1 MAGKDDNF
9 EELMKSAG
17 ANRNAGDFEGAVADI
32 DEAITDL
39 DEAIRLDPE
48 NANAWYNRGAAKSL
62 LERYE
67 EAITDFGETLRIDPK
82 NANAWYN
89 RGLQKINLNRYEEA
103 ITDLDEA
110 IRLDPDDKGVLAS
123 AYINRG
129 AAKSRLNGYEE
140 AITDYDK
147 AIGIDPKNAIAWYN
161 RGAAKSRLNRLEEA
175 ITDLEEARRI
185 DPEDASAQNYLA
197 AIKAEQAAR
206 EAVEERIGSLKAD
219 TKEIKAQAE
228 EYRES
233 EKENRDLAS
242 QGMERLRNTVSIL
255 IGGLIVL
262 ILVSVILDAL
272 KVTDTNIVS
281 SPFSL
286 LPWITMIVII
296 TAPLVWTIRL
306 QIAEA
311 NSAKI
316 MQAEYSH
323 LAYVEGRMIVY
334 FPNQDTAEDNKVR
347 ADYIKTTMI
356 NSPADKLLALQDKA
370 NVPSPNPV
378 QNVVET
384 IRSKASGN
392 LPS

>member
-9 EELMKSAG
+9 KELIKSAE
-17 ANRNAGDFEGAVADI
+17 ANYDAGDLEGAVADYNEAI
-32 DEAITDL
+32 RLNPKNVGAWGNRGFAKNKLGRHEEALADFDEAARLEPENALTWNNRSLTKNLLGRYEEAIADC
-39 DEAIRLDPE
+39 DEAIRLKPE
-48 NANAWYNRGAAKSL
+48 YSHAWNNRGGAKNELGRHEEALADFDEAIRLSPEDSHAWYNRGVAKIN
-62 LERYE
+62 LERIE
-67 EAITDFGETLRIDPK
+67 EAIKDFDEVLRIDPE
-82 NANAWYN
+82 NAA
-89 RGLQKINLNRYEEA
+89 
-103 ITDLDEA
+103 
-110 IRLDPDDKGVLAS
+110 
-123 AYINRG
+123 
-129 AAKSRLNGYEE
+129 
-140 AITDYDK
+140 
-147 AIGIDPKNAIAWYN
+147 
-161 RGAAKSRLNRLEEA
+161 
-175 ITDLEEARRI
+175 
-185 DPEDASAQNYLA
+185 AQNYIA

-206 EAVEERIGSLKAD
+206 EAVEKRIGALEAD
-219 TKEIKAQAE
+219 TKEIKDQAE
-228 EYRES
+228 KYRKS
-233 EKENRDLAS
+233 EEENRDRAR
-242 QGMERLRNTVSIL
+242 QGMKRLRNTVSIL

-286 LPWITMIVII
+286 LPWITMIVIT

-334 FPNQDTAEDNKVR
+334 FPNQDTAEDKKVR